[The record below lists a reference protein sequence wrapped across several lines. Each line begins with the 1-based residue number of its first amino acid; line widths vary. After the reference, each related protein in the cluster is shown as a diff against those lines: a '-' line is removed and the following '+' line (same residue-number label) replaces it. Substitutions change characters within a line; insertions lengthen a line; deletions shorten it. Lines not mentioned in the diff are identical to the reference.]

1 MDPKGLKSE
10 TMVGVKSY
18 LAIKQLIYLMEKRPD
33 ITFFMF
39 ELINPLNGF
48 KRFNLNK
55 DKNTIINSLIDL
67 DAVRIYSWVL
77 NKPKP
82 DEYFIYVYNYTDK
95 DVSASVIQRSW
106 KKYKFN
112 VFKKRRD
119 PLKRELMAYYWHPSK
134 LTFDIN

>member
-1 MDPKGLKSE
+1 
-10 TMVGVKSY
+10 MVGVKSY
-18 LAIKQLIYLMEKRPD
+18 RAIKQLSDLMETRPD

-48 KRFNLNK
+48 KKFNLNK
-55 DKNTIINSLIDL
+55 DKKTFINILIGL
-67 DAVRIYSWVL
+67 DAAIIYAWIL
-77 NKPKP
+77 DEPNEP

-106 KKYKFN
+106 KKYRYN

-119 PLKRELMAYYWHPSK
+119 PLKRELMAYCWNPSK
-134 LTFDIN
+134 LSFNID